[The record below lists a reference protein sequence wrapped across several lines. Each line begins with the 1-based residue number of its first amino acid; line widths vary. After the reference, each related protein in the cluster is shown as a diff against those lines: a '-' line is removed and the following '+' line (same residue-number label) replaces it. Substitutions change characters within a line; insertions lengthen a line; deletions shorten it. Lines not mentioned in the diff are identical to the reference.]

1 MTFQML
7 TNAFNSLSDMRLHHC
22 IAPRPRRPSA
32 GRVSLAGRSP
42 RGSCKTRSQ
51 VLGGVRVSPMP
62 RRYQKS
68 FHPPSTRMPR
78 AAPTKDTT
86 TLEASGSEAKQTK
99 AAGATRRKLCTA
111 KRLNLVQLAPL
122 PAWSAAALPSAWS
135 RCLTPNTSMPIFR
148 ATVQSQ
154 NAAVAGLLH
163 SLRDGK
169 NFQRYK
175 FWALGASAKSNT
187 MVERKKCKTNW
198 HSKEGFNVHV
208 SPKMMMST
216 DGNSYHP

>member
-62 RRYQKS
+62 RRYQNS
-68 FHPPSTRMPR
+68 LHPPKTRIPR
-78 AAPTKDTT
+78 AAPTNDSTT
-86 TLEASGSEAKQTK
+86 FEASGREAKQIK
-99 AAGATRRKLCTA
+99 AAGAARRKIWAA
-111 KRLNLVQLAPL
+111 KRLRCVQLVSL
-122 PAWSAAALPSAWS
+122 PAWSAWVVPSAWS
-135 RCLTPNTSMPIFR
+135 KYLTPKASMQIFS
-148 ATVQSQ
+148 AMAKSQ
-154 NAAVAGLLH
+154 NTFVAGLLH
-163 SLRDGK
+163 LLRDGK

-175 FWALGASAKSNT
+175 FWTRGANAKSNT
-187 MVERKKCKTNW
+187 RVERKKCNLNRN
-198 HSKEGFNVHV
+198 SKETVNVH
-208 SPKMMMST
+208 
-216 DGNSYHP
+216 HF